1 MSTKRRF
8 FNMYVTT
15 AISIAM
21 VLFLLG
27 LEVVMLLST
36 HSLMNNIRDN
46 VTMTIVLAADAD
58 SVNMRRLSTTLDVVP
73 YTESYTYVTKEQALQ
88 EHIAALGEDPT
99 EFLGYNPLRDAY
111 ELQLADKYVQADSM
125 AHIAAQLQ
133 ALPYVEKVVYQKD
146 LLEFMSANLS
156 QAAWILLGVALI
168 LLIIAQALIIN
179 TIRLQIYSKRFLIR
193 TMTLVGATAA
203 TIKRPFVGKNM
214 LIGIVAAVLALAAL
228 AGTIYYV
235 NYKLGVVLFP
245 LTWQNLCLI
254 AGIVIGLGLI
264 IVVMASLIATG
275 RYIRMK
281 GDKLYEI

>member
-1 MSTKRRF
+1 MSTKHRF

-36 HSLMNNIRDN
+36 HSLMNNLRDN
-46 VTMTIVLAADAD
+46 VTMTIVLPENVD
-58 SVNMRRLSTTLDVVP
+58 SISMRRLCTTLDIVP
-73 YTESYTYVTKEQALQ
+73 YAESYTLVTKEQALE

-111 ELQLADKYVQADSM
+111 ELRLTDKYVQADSM
-125 AHIAAQLQ
+125 EHIAAQLQ

-146 LLEFMSANLS
+146 LMQFMSSNLN
-156 QAAWILLGVALI
+156 QVAWILLGVALI
-168 LLIIAQALIIN
+168 LLIIAQALIVN

-203 TIKRPFVGKNM
+203 TIRRPFVGKNV
-214 LIGIVAAVLALAAL
+214 LIGLGAAVLALAAL
-228 AGTIYYV
+228 AGAIYYV
-235 NYKLGVVLFP
+235 NYKLCIVLFP
-245 LTWQNLCLI
+245 LTWQNICLI

-264 IVVMASLIATG
+264 IVVMASLFATG